1 MKNKTPNAAVPAGA
15 RTADASPK
23 PARAKAV
30 APRPAAKPRGK
41 STAGFGRDAGQAAT
55 EPGRERGKPEAG
67 APRRKP
73 KQPKQA
79 KPNKQAKPSKKLEV
93 RLLLDDLARL
103 DALKQ
108 RAAAA
113 GRRSKR
119 SELLRAGLVLLQ
131 GLDPLSLCDA
141 LEALPVRRK
150 AKVVPLPSLL
160 GTAPAKRKTKPR

>member
-1 MKNKTPNAAVPAGA
+1 MKNKTPKA
-15 RTADASPK
+15 TADAGGRQAVVVNK

-30 APRPAAKPRGK
+30 ATRQSAKPRGQ
-41 STAGFGRDAGQAAT
+41 SAGQPAVERKH
-55 EPGRERGKPEAG
+55 EPRKRGAGAGAGRGKS
-67 APRRKP
+67 KLS
-73 KQPKQA
+73 
-79 KPNKQAKPSKKLEV
+79 KPSKKLEV
-93 RLLLDDLARL
+93 RLLIDDLARI

-131 GLDPLSLCDA
+131 GLDPLSLCDV

-150 AKVVPLPSLL
+150 DKSLPVPSLI
-160 GTAPAKRKTKPR
+160 TAGGKPAKR